1 MKAPPASVPASPT
14 APLQLK
20 MAFESMRLR
29 QMNPPER
36 ERMITQLA
44 SLLMLAAGAAAE
56 ECGNNDEH

>member
-1 MKAPPASVPASPT
+1 
-14 APLQLK
+14 